1 MIIGAGAAGCTCAI
15 QLKRQGLEPILF
27 ECAQVGGLARNA
39 NLIENYLGFP
49 NGLTGEEF
57 CQRLENHLQEL
68 DITVISENITN
79 ISWNKPQTTFL
90 VESEQQKYT
99 CHYLVVATGTKPR
112 KLNKEGEEELVK
124 KGRLFY
130 EPKDLPQKLRENKR
144 VIIIGS
150 GDAAFDY
157 ALNLSTKSNYVT
169 IVHRKKIACLPLLHE
184 RAILNDHISLK
195 YAAAISGLAL
205 IKEDTKELVELTFDD
220 GSKLTADY
228 LLVAIGREPN
238 TIIPEKQLFKKVEN
252 GHLYLAG
259 DVVNHPFRQ
268 IAIAAGSG
276 LKIAMK
282 IAKKIE
288 YNSNNTQEH

>member
-1 MIIGAGAAGCTCAI
+1 MIIGAGAAGCACAI

-27 ECAQVGGLARNA
+27 ERDKVGGLARNA

-49 NGLTGEEF
+49 KGLSGEEF
-57 CQRLENHLQEL
+57 CNLVEMHLQEL
-68 DITVISENITN
+68 DITIITENITK

-90 VESEQQKYT
+90 LESEKQNYS
-99 CHYLVVATGTKPR
+99 CHYLVVATGTKPK
-112 KLNKEGEEELVK
+112 KLNIEGEKELEK

-130 EPKDLPQKLRENKR
+130 EPKNLPEKLKENKR
-144 VIIIGS
+144 IIIIGS

-157 ALNLSTKSNYVT
+157 ALNMSSKNNYVT
-169 IVHRKKIACLPLLHE
+169 IVHRRKITCLPLLHE
-184 RAILNDHISLK
+184 RAVLDEHISMK
-195 YAAAISGLAL
+195 YANS
-205 IKEDTKELVELTFDD
+205 IKHIAFTEHHSEEQVELFFND

-252 GHLYLAG
+252 GHLFLAG
-259 DVVNHPFRQ
+259 DIIDYPLRQ

-276 LKIAMK
+276 IKTAMK
-282 IAKKIE
+282 IAKKINE
-288 YNSNNTQEH
+288 NNSRE